1 MIKIGPVRRRGL
13 LVAGVMFAGA
23 GLATGLR
30 PSRLMSDTLGVPRLE
45 DVFPVAFGGWRV
57 DTSLPVI
64 LPAPDVQAQL
74 DKLYNEVLARTY
86 VNADGVRVMLSVAYG
101 GDQSDATSAH
111 RPEVCYPAQ
120 GFAIT
125 ENFADTVRVAGRDIP
140 VRRLMSHIGGRH
152 EPITYWIVV
161 GDRIVTTGIGQKL
174 AQMRFGLRNI
184 IADGLLMRVSTID
197 ADMAHGHRVQSAFL
211 AELGSALDDR
221 IAARVL
227 GACPE
232 SAAGSGHAC

>member
-1 MIKIGPVRRRGL
+1 MMGSTRRRGI
-13 LVAGVMFAGA
+13 LVAGVMFTGA

-30 PSRLMSDTLGVPRLE
+30 PSKLMSDVMGVPALERL
-45 DVFPVAFGGWRV
+45 FPAAFDDWRV

-86 VNADGVRVMLSVAYG
+86 INARNERVMLSVAYG

-125 ENFADTVRVAGRDIP
+125 ENFADSLRIAGRDIP
-140 VRRLMSHIGGRH
+140 VRRLMSHMSGRH

-161 GDRIVTTGIGQKL
+161 GDRVVTTGIGQKL

-184 IADGLLMRVSTID
+184 IADGLLVRVSTID
-197 ADMAHGHRVQSAFL
+197 NDMRRGHRVQSAFL
-211 AELGSALDDR
+211 EALGPALDP
-221 IAARVL
+221 AFAQRVL
-227 GACPE
+227 GRADD
-232 SAAGSGHAC
+232 AA

>member
-1 MIKIGPVRRRGL
+1 MSLSGSTRRRGL
-13 LVAGVMFAGA
+13 LVAGLMFAGA

-30 PSRLMSDTLGVPRLE
+30 PSRLMSDTLGVPQLE
-45 DVFPVAFGGWRV
+45 AVFPTAFDGWRV

-64 LPAPDVQAQL
+64 LPSPDVQAQL

-86 VNADGVRVMLSVAYG
+86 INDSGDRVMLSVAYG

-120 GFAIT
+120 GFAISQ
-125 ENFADTVRVAGRDIP
+125 NFADTVQVAGREIP
-140 VRRLMSHIGGRH
+140 VRRLMSRMGGRH

-161 GDRIVTTGIGQKL
+161 GDRVVTTGIGQKL
-174 AQMRFGLRNI
+174 AQMRYGLRNI

-197 ADMAHGHRVQSAFL
+197 VDMARGHRVQSAFL
-211 AELGSALDDR
+211 AALGPALDDGV
-221 IAARVL
+221 AARVL
-227 GACPE
+227 GGCPGSAC
-232 SAAGSGHAC
+232 